1 MKSKP
6 KDRFI
11 QGIVVALDV
20 VALYDQPVL
29 FKEIV
34 ELAGTQA
41 VLTEIAANGL
51 ERTKKLAA
59 EEFGSIL
66 G

>member
-1 MKSKP
+1 MVMLTKSK
-6 KDRFI
+6 KFI

-34 ELAGTQA
+34 ELAGVEA
-41 VLTEIAANGL
+41 VLTEIQANGL
-51 ERTKKLAA
+51 PRTKKLAQQ
-59 EEFGSIL
+59 EFKSGN
-66 G
+66 